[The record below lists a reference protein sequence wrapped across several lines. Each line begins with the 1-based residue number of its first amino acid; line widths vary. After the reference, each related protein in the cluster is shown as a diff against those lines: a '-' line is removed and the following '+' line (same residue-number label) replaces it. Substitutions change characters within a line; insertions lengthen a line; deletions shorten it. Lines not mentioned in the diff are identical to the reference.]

1 VDCLA
6 ARIILHRDY
15 LLLSEEDKKTHRR
28 FIPVLRKS
36 SYKDSLASENVTQM
50 NDNFH
55 GIANANPV
63 NYSDVQRP
71 KDKKNTEEKDMEE
84 REAISMLG
92 LSNQ

>member
-36 SYKDSLASENVTQM
+36 SYKDS
-50 NDNFH
+50 
-55 GIANANPV
+55 IANANPV

>member
-1 VDCLA
+1 
-6 ARIILHRDY
+6 
-15 LLLSEEDKKTHRR
+15 
-28 FIPVLRKS
+28 
-36 SYKDSLASENVTQM
+36 M

-92 LSNQ
+92 LSNQWGNLCV